1 MSGGTP
7 GANGIQA
14 VRKGAALQVRLMGVD
29 LYGPFNRAV
38 RRVVSGVALDQRSR
52 AGGSAAVPAAHG
64 EFRHG
69 RGAGRA
75 FVVECKPRRVAAQAC
90 PAVIHLLRNVS
101 LVGDGDGLAVQRGA
115 EGGPLPRRPAD
126 LLYALRP
133 FLSKRPDCR
142 AVRRFAGRGQLVRG
156 ILGPVVSKHLFIPA
170 LKKEPPLSGMRRPP
184 SGGKL
189 SSRRTAIL
197 RPPSCSGSL
206 STSDR
211 LIIHRLAPVDNTD
224 FSRRT
229 PS

>member
-1 MSGGTP
+1 MAARRIPWGHQPAGSICFSITKLVSATP
-7 GANGIQA
+7 LRTTCCLI
-14 VRKGAALQVRLMGVD
+14 
-29 LYGPFNRAV
+29 
-38 RRVVSGVALDQRSR
+38 RVY
-52 AGGSAAVPAAHG
+52 
-64 EFRHG
+64 
-69 RGAGRA
+69 
-75 FVVECKPRRVAAQAC
+75 
-90 PAVIHLLRNVS
+90 ILLRPDHPVTPA
-101 LVGDGDGLAVQRGA
+101 LEKGPGGEGGVGDKPGTAHSRLQRGA